1 MTRRRWPDVALIALA
16 AAVLIGLAVVVAS
29 PDTAT
34 PTPTPAAAPV
44 TGQIDRPHPDPG
56 APPTVLFIGD
66 SYTGGSGPLAE
77 MSYACLAAARMRW
90 HCDLSAVPG
99 TGYISG
105 GPPNRFVVNE
115 YTGDSTSFSERVPKL
130 AAGYQP
136 DIVVLDG
143 GRNDLFAPGEDVFK
157 AMAFTIGEARR
168 AWPAAKMVF
177 LRPRLLSSPR
187 DDLGFDDGFMA
198 RLESD
203 PAADGVL
210 FLDPIADAPFAD
222 GDTSALLA
230 SDGKHPDPRG
240 DAELGTALVASL
252 IAHGVD
258 PAP

>member
-1 MTRRRWPDVALIALA
+1 MTRRRRLDAALIALA
-16 AAVLIGLAVVVAS
+16 TAVLTGLAVVVVS
-29 PDTAT
+29 LD
-34 PTPTPAAAPV
+34 AAPPV
-44 TGQIDRPHPDPG
+44 AAPATGQIERQHADPG
-56 APPTVLFIGD
+56 APPAVLFIGD

-77 MSYACLAAARMRW
+77 MSYACLAAVRMRW

-115 YTGDSTSFSERVPKL
+115 YVGDSTSFSERIPKL
-130 AAGYQP
+130 ADQYQP

-168 AWPAAKMVF
+168 AWPAAKVVF
-177 LRPRLLSSPR
+177 LRPRYLATPR
-187 DDLGFDDGFMA
+187 DDLGFDDDFMA

-210 FLDPIADAPFAD
+210 FLDPIADAPFAG
-222 GDTSALLA
+222 GDTADLLA
-230 SDGKHPDPRG
+230 SDGKHPNPRG
-240 DAELGTALVASL
+240 DGELGAALVASL
-252 IAHGVD
+252 VSHGMV
-258 PAP
+258 PSP